1 MREAPV
7 KARPVIQR
15 ARPSL
20 DGVSLMVDRIADSK
34 YGLFDPLPDG
44 SLETSSNT
52 TVPATELPPDP
63 LWMNPDWTVPAPPA
77 PDRRLREEEVSPL
90 IELEASRNGIDPLL
104 IEAIVRNESGFDPY
118 AVSSTGAQG
127 LMQLM
132 PDTAALVGVAN
143 PFDPAQNIAGG
154 SLYLSWQLRNFGGDV
169 ALAVAAYN
177 AGPAAVQR
185 WGGVPPYPETIEY
198 VKRVVEDYRQLQQ
211 LRAAQTAN
219 TSTNQLP
226 PGVEIR

>member
-1 MREAPV
+1 MNEVPV
-7 KARPVIQR
+7 TARPTVYR

-20 DGVSLMVDRIADSK
+20 DGVSLMVDRIADSP
-34 YGLFDPLPDG
+34 YGLFEPLPDG
-44 SLETSSNT
+44 TADLGTNT
-52 TVPATELPPDP
+52 TIPKELPPEP
-63 LWMNPDWTVPAPPA
+63 LWMNPEWTVPAPPA
-77 PDRRLREEEVSPL
+77 PDRRLREEEVAPL

-104 IEAIVRNESGFDPY
+104 IEAVVRNESGFDPY
-118 AVSSTGAQG
+118 AVSNTGAQG

-132 PDTAALVGVAN
+132 PDTAALCGVAD

-185 WGGVPPYPETIEY
+185 WGGVPPYPETVEY
-198 VKRVVEDYRQLQQ
+198 VKRVVEDYRALQQ
-211 LRAAQTAN
+211 LRAAQSAN
-219 TSTNQLP
+219 TSSTQLP